1 MPVLTTIAT
10 INLLFLGRSEDQPGF
25 LNHAALRAQLETL
38 PEGPSRAEALEI
50 MDRLDALA
58 REYDDATD
66 AAMSSYIADVEKYES
81 NADDLILDL
90 LPLDQIRVATLPT
103 VIELREQ
110 LVEALSEEEWDEVF
124 A

>member
-1 MPVLTTIAT
+1 MPVLTTLAT
-10 INLLFLGRSEDQPGF
+10 INLLFGGRSEDQPGF
-25 LNHAALRAQLETL
+25 LNHAALRAQLEAL
-38 PEGPSRAEALEI
+38 PEGPSRTEALEI

-90 LPLDQIRVATLPT
+90 LPLDQVRVGTLPK

-110 LVEALSEEEWDEVF
+110 LVEALSEEDWDEVF